1 MADFTPVPGGEAAR
15 NAISGNSTERSRAD
29 DACVVPA
36 CARTRALALLRLC
49 DPYEKAAGV
58 TALRDAVREGAA
70 HWYPARRF
78 SAAEAAEAAEE
89 AEAIDEAGSP
99 GMTDVPRDAA
109 AHDASIPGRPALPR
123 LVSPREL
130 KHRAVTSVEGRAALL
145 HALAHI
151 EFNAINLALDALW
164 RFDGLPTT
172 YYDDWLQV
180 AAEEAYHF
188 ALLAAHLKTL
198 GDAYAYGC
206 FPAHDGLWEMA
217 RRTSGDWLARL
228 ALVPRTLEARGLDA
242 SPPIKAKL
250 AGAGDAAG
258 AAILDIILRDEI
270 GHVAIGNRWFRWGC
284 ERAGCDPVETY
295 ARLAAQYGAPRLRGP
310 FNLEARR
317 AAGFDDDELAAL
329 QAGE

>member
-1 MADFTPVPGGEAAR
+1 MADFTPAPGADAAR
-15 NAISGNSTERSRAD
+15 HAVSGQSVGISA
-29 DACVVPA
+29 A
-36 CARTRALALLRLC
+36 CAAVSSSADVSDCARERALELLRVC
-49 DPYEKAAGV
+49 DPFEKAAGV
-58 TALRDAVREGAA
+58 TALRDAVRDGAA
-70 HWYPARRF
+70 HWHPARQF
-78 SAAEAAEAAEE
+78 LCGDGEH
-89 AEAIDEAGSP
+89 EAG
-99 GMTDVPRDAA
+99 
-109 AHDASIPGRPALPR
+109 IPGRPATPQ

-130 KHRAVTSVEGRAALL
+130 KQRAVTSVDGRAALL

-164 RFDGLPTT
+164 RFDGLPSA

-188 ALLAAHLKTL
+188 SLLVSHLRTL
-198 GDAYAYGC
+198 GDRYDYGC
-206 FPAHDGLWEMA
+206 FPAHDGLWDMA

-250 AGAGDAAG
+250 SSAGDKAG

-270 GHVAIGNRWFRWGC
+270 GHVAIGNRWYRWGC
-284 ERAGCDPVETY
+284 ERAGCEPVETY

-317 AAGFDDDELAAL
+317 AAGFDDAELAAL

>member
-1 MADFTPVPGGEAAR
+1 MADSTSAPNAA
-15 NAISGNSTERSRAD
+15 SGNSTAVDPSGRVRPALAGAD
-29 DACVVPA
+29 
-36 CARTRALALLRLC
+36 CARARALALLRRC
-49 DPYEKAAGV
+49 DPYEKADGV
-58 TALRDAVREGAA
+58 TALRDAVRDGLARWHPERRLDVDEGGDA
-70 HWYPARRF
+70 HA
-78 SAAEAAEAAEE
+78 
-89 AEAIDEAGSP
+89 
-99 GMTDVPRDAA
+99 RDAG
-109 AHDASIPGRPALPR
+109 IPGRPAVPR

-164 RFDGLPTT
+164 RFDGLPAE

-188 ALLAAHLKTL
+188 SLLAAHLTTL
-198 GDAYAYGC
+198 GEPYGYGC

-250 AGAGDAAG
+250 ASAGDAAG

-270 GHVAIGNRWFRWGC
+270 GHVAVGNRWYRWGC
-284 ERAGCDPVETY
+284 ARAGCDPIETY
-295 ARLAAQYGAPRLRGP
+295 ARLASQYGAPRLRGP
-310 FNLEARR
+310 FNLAARR
-317 AAGFDDDELAAL
+317 AAGFGDDELAAL
-329 QAGE
+329 QALD

>member
-1 MADFTPVPGGEAAR
+1 MADFTPVPGGDAAH
-15 NAISGNSTERSRAD
+15 NAVSGNSPDRSRT
-29 DACVVPA
+29 DAAGAVSG
-36 CARTRALALLRLC
+36 CAREHALALLRLC

-58 TALRDAVREGAA
+58 TALRDAVRDGAA
-70 HWYPARRF
+70 RWYPERRF
-78 SAAEAAEAAEE
+78 AVVEEGGAAEVPDMA
-89 AEAIDEAGSP
+89 DSAGSHE
-99 GMTDVPRDAA
+99 GVSGTEGRDGA
-109 AHDASIPGRPALPR
+109 IPGRPALPR

-130 KHRAVTSVEGRAALL
+130 KHRAVTSVDGRAALL

-164 RFDGLPTT
+164 RFDGLPAE
-172 YYDDWLQV
+172 YYDDWLKV

-188 ALLAAHLKTL
+188 SLLAAHLKTL
-198 GDAYAYGC
+198 GEAYHYGC

-242 SPPIKAKL
+242 SPPIRAKL
-250 AGAGDAAG
+250 ASAGDAAG

-270 GHVAIGNRWFRWGC
+270 GHVAIGNRWYRWGC
-284 ERAGCDPVETY
+284 ERAGCDPIETY
-295 ARLAAQYGAPRLRGP
+295 ARLAIQYSAPRLRGP
-310 FNLEARR
+310 FNMEARR

-329 QAGE
+329 QASA

>member
-1 MADFTPVPGGEAAR
+1 MADFTTAPGTQFGRDVCNDVRIDVR
-15 NAISGNSTERSRAD
+15 NARPGESPPFAD
-29 DACVVPA
+29 EQAAAD
-36 CARTRALALLRLC
+36 CARERALELLRC
-49 DPYEKAAGV
+49 RDPYEKAAGV
-58 TALRDAVREGAA
+58 TALRERVRQEAA
-70 HWYPARRF
+70 RWYPTRRF
-78 SAAEAAEAAEE
+78 ALANAATTASASDPAHGDPEL
-89 AEAIDEAGSP
+89 DAG
-99 GMTDVPRDAA
+99 
-109 AHDASIPGRPALPR
+109 IPGRPALPR

-130 KHRAVTSVEGRAALL
+130 KQRAVTSVEGRAALL

-164 RFDGLPTT
+164 RFDDLPVE
-172 YYDDWLQV
+172 YYEDWLGV

-188 ALLAAHLKTL
+188 SLLSAHLKTL
-198 GDAYAYGC
+198 GDEYVYGC
-206 FPAHDGLWEMA
+206 FPAHDGLWDMA

-242 SPPIKAKL
+242 SPPIRAKL
-250 AGAGDAAG
+250 SSAGDKAG

-270 GHVAIGNRWFRWGC
+270 GHVAIGNRWYRWGC
-284 ERAGCDPVETY
+284 ERAGLEPVQTY

-310 FNLEARR
+310 FNLSARR

>member
-1 MADFTPVPGGEAAR
+1 MADFTPVPGGGAAH
-15 NAISGNSTERSRAD
+15 NAVSGSSI
-29 DACVVPA
+29 DASWPCDAPVMLVMTG
-36 CARTRALALLRLC
+36 CARERALALLRLC
-49 DPYEKAAGV
+49 DPYEKARGV
-58 TALRDAVREGAA
+58 AALRDAVRDGIARWHPE
-70 HWYPARRF
+70 RRF
-78 SAAEAAEAAEE
+78 GGVGMAEMAGASDPSNVANAPKAA
-89 AEAIDEAGSP
+89 DE
-99 GMTDVPRDAA
+99 RDAG
-109 AHDASIPGRPALPR
+109 IPGRPALPR

-164 RFDGLPTT
+164 RFEGLPAE

-180 AAEEAYHF
+180 AAEEAHHF
-188 ALLAAHLKTL
+188 SLLSTHLKTL
-198 GDAYAYGC
+198 GDAYDYGC

-250 AGAGDAAG
+250 ASAGDAAG

-270 GHVAIGNRWFRWGC
+270 GHVAIGNRWYRWGC
-284 ERAGCDPVETY
+284 ERAGCDPIETY
-295 ARLAAQYGAPRLRGP
+295 ARLAVQYSAPRLRGP
-310 FNLEARR
+310 FNLAARR

-329 QAGE
+329 QASE

>member
-1 MADFTPVPGGEAAR
+1 MADFTPVPGGDAAR
-15 NAISGNSTERSRAD
+15 NAFSGSSIQYSPSGDTF
-29 DACVVPA
+29 VVPG
-36 CARTRALALLRLC
+36 CARERALGLLRLC
-49 DPYEKAAGV
+49 DPYEKAEGV
-58 TALRDAVREGAA
+58 AALRDAVREGAV
-70 HWYPARRF
+70 HWLPERRF
-78 SAAEAAEAAEE
+78 DAAEAAEVNGGTGSSDPAGE
-89 AEAIDEAGSP
+89 AEA
-99 GMTDVPRDAA
+99 RDAG
-109 AHDASIPGRPALPR
+109 IPGRPALPQ

-164 RFDGLPTT
+164 RFDGLPAA
-172 YYDDWLQV
+172 YYDDWLRV

-188 ALLAAHLKTL
+188 TLLSTHLKSL

-250 AGAGDAAG
+250 ASAGDAAG

-270 GHVAIGNRWFRWGC
+270 GHVAIGNRWYRWGC
-284 ERAGCDPVETY
+284 ERAGCDPIETY
-295 ARLAAQYGAPRLRGP
+295 SRLAVQYRAPRLRGP

>member
-1 MADFTPVPGGEAAR
+1 MADFTPTPGADAAR
-15 NAISGNSTERSRAD
+15 HAVSGKSVAIPSTSAAASPSAD
-29 DACVVPA
+29 EAS
-36 CARTRALALLRLC
+36 CARERALELLRIC
-49 DPYEKAAGV
+49 DPFEKAAGV
-58 TALRDAVREGAA
+58 TALRDAVRDGAA
-70 HWYPARRF
+70 HWYPARKF
-78 SAAEAAEAAEE
+78 KSADAEHEV
-89 AEAIDEAGSP
+89 G
-99 GMTDVPRDAA
+99 
-109 AHDASIPGRPALPR
+109 IPGRPATPP

-130 KHRAVTSVEGRAALL
+130 KQRAVTSVDGRAALL

-164 RFDGLPTT
+164 RFDGLPEA

-188 ALLAAHLKTL
+188 SLLVSHLRTL
-198 GDAYAYGC
+198 GDQYDYGC
-206 FPAHDGLWEMA
+206 FPAHDGLWDMA

-250 AGAGDAAG
+250 SSAGDKAG

-270 GHVAIGNRWFRWGC
+270 GHVAIGNRWYRWGC
-284 ERAGCDPVETY
+284 ERAGCEPIETY

-310 FNLEARR
+310 FNLAARR
-317 AAGFDDDELAAL
+317 AAGFDDAELAAL

>member
-1 MADFTPVPGGEAAR
+1 MADFTPAPGGDAACNAFSGSATQHAPSGDASCVPG
-15 NAISGNSTERSRAD
+15 
-29 DACVVPA
+29 
-36 CARTRALALLRLC
+36 CARERALGLLRLC
-49 DPYEKAAGV
+49 DPYQKAEGV
-58 TALRDAVREGAA
+58 VALRDAVREGAA
-70 HWYPARRF
+70 HWRPERRF
-78 SAAEAAEAAEE
+78 DAAEAAEVSGVAGASDPAGE
-89 AEAIDEAGSP
+89 AEA
-99 GMTDVPRDAA
+99 RDAG
-109 AHDASIPGRPALPR
+109 IPGRPALPR

-164 RFDGLPTT
+164 RFDGLPAA
-172 YYDDWLQV
+172 YYDDWLRV
-180 AAEEAYHF
+180 AAEEAHHF
-188 ALLAAHLKTL
+188 TLLSTHLKSL
-198 GDAYAYGC
+198 GDAYTYGC

-250 AGAGDAAG
+250 ASAGDAAG

-270 GHVAIGNRWFRWGC
+270 EHVAIGNRWYRWGC
-284 ERAGCDPVETY
+284 ERAGCDPIETY
-295 ARLAAQYGAPRLRGP
+295 SRLAVQYRAPRLRGP

-329 QAGE
+329 QASE

>member
-1 MADFTPVPGGEAAR
+1 MADFTPAPGADAAHQ
-15 NAISGNSTERSRAD
+15 AVSGKSVEIPS
-29 DACVVPA
+29 A
-36 CARTRALALLRLC
+36 CARERALELLRVC
-49 DPYEKAAGV
+49 DPFEKAAGV
-58 TALRDAVREGAA
+58 TALRDAVRDGAA
-70 HWYPARRF
+70 RWHPARRF
-78 SAAEAAEAAEE
+78 VSVDGEH
-89 AEAIDEAGSP
+89 EAG
-99 GMTDVPRDAA
+99 
-109 AHDASIPGRPALPR
+109 IPGRPATPQ

-130 KHRAVTSVEGRAALL
+130 KQRAVTSVDGRAALL

-164 RFDGLPTT
+164 RFDDLPTG

-188 ALLAAHLKTL
+188 SLLVSHLRTL
-198 GDAYAYGC
+198 GDQYDYGC
-206 FPAHDGLWEMA
+206 FPAHDGLWDMA

-250 AGAGDAAG
+250 SSAGDKAG

-270 GHVAIGNRWFRWGC
+270 GHVAIGNRWYRWGC
-284 ERAGCDPVETY
+284 ERAGCEPVETY

-317 AAGFDDDELAAL
+317 AAGFDDAELAAL